1 MKTPA
6 ELSPM
11 AGAPV
16 CAPIG
21 ESRSIQAEQSA
32 QVKQKP
38 QPGCASR
45 PGLSFGGGSQDLRE
59 AP

>member
-21 ESRSIQAEQSA
+21 ESRGIQSERSA
-32 QVKQKP
+32 QVKQKTP
-38 QPGCASR
+38 ARLCVLTGAKFR
-45 PGLSFGGGSQDLRE
+45 RR
-59 AP
+59 